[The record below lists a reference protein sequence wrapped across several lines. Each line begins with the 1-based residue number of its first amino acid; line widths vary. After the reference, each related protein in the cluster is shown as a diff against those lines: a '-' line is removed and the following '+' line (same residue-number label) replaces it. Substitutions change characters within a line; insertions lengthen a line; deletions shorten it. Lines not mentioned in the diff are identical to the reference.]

1 MPNTINTRIQLKYDL
16 LGNWMLSSFIPLKGE
31 VCIAEIPSGTNDSG
45 LTPPTIGIKIGDGEK
60 TFSQLSWI
68 QALAGDVYPWA
79 KHDSIVNDDTR
90 SALQS
95 FISTSVSDS
104 NTLYRI
110 QQGTGNDINKY
121 YLQKKD
127 LNEADYSNVPN
138 SIIDLSTI
146 FSKLTG
152 AMHFIGFSTTAVTD
166 GGVEQPTINNNIIT
180 DLNNGDVIIYQEA
193 STNDD
198 ETTIIVSK
206 EFVWTG
212 TNWELLGDEGSYVLK
227 GSITNSDIA
236 SNANIDQSKIDGL
249 TTALNSKIEGIQV
262 PDATEA
268 SGFKNLT
275 VVNKKVQLSNIAE
288 TGNINDLNQ
297 TPGDYI
303 ILNCG
308 SATVLVDNLN
318 SGG

>member
-68 QALAGDVYPWA
+68 QALAGDVYGWA
-79 KHDSIVNDDTR
+79 KHNSVVNDDTR
-90 SALQS
+90 SELQNL
-95 FISTSVSDS
+95 ITTTAPDS

-110 QQGTGNDINKY
+110 QQGTGDNINKY
-121 YLQKKD
+121 FLQKKD
-127 LNEADYSNVPN
+127 LNDAEYSNVTD
-138 SIIDLSTI
+138 SVIDLSVI
-146 FSKLTG
+146 LSKLTG
-152 AMHFIGFSTTAVTD
+152 AMHFIGFSTTSITD
-166 GGVEQPTINNNIIT
+166 GGSEQPTIQGNIVT
-180 DLNNGDVIIYQEA
+180 NLNNGDVVIYQEA
-193 STNDD
+193 ITNSN
-198 ETTIIVSK
+198 ETITVVSK

-227 GSITNSDIA
+227 GSITDSDIA
-236 SNANIDQSKIDGL
+236 SNANIDQSKINGL

-262 PDATEA
+262 PDT
-268 SGFKNLT
+268 SNPGSFRDLT
-275 VVNKKVQLSNIAE
+275 ISNKKIQLANIVE

-297 TPGDYI
+297 TQGDFVVLY
-303 ILNCG
+303 CG
-308 SATVLVDNLN
+308 SASVLIDNLTT
-318 SGG
+318 GG